1 MPKHICPMCNAPVV
15 QTAERLAVCSSCETS
30 VHTRKNV
37 TLILPRPLVRA

>member
-1 MPKHICPMCNAPVV
+1 MPKHICPMCSAPTV

-30 VHTRKNV
+30 VRSLKNV